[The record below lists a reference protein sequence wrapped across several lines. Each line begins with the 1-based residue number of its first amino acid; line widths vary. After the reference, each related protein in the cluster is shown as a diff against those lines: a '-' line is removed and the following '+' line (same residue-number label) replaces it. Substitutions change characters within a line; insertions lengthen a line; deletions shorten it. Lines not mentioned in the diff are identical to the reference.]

1 MSTNNPLPL
10 PADLLRFALEQTIY
24 KPVGEHLQ
32 AARCDLFERLA
43 DTLAQVGSDRFTV
56 TLPGSGRKVG
66 TVSIVQPKPQEI
78 RDDAAMLA
86 WAREHRPDWVKVIE
100 HPPMPA
106 WTEERVDW
114 ARVLDGV
121 QDTEAGVVTDDGE
134 PVEGLSYRPVP
145 PKSFTVRMAAG
156 GGDALIDA
164 WKAGALADL
173 ELGGSLPE
181 IAPPAADTA
190 ETNNDEEN

>member
-10 PADLLRFALEQTIY
+10 PADLLRFVLQQTVY
-24 KPVGEHLQ
+24 KRVGEHLQ
-32 AARCDLFERLA
+32 ASRGDLFERLA

-56 TLPGSGRKVG
+56 TLLGSGRKVG
-66 TVSIVQPKPQEI
+66 TVSIVQPKPQEV
-78 RDDAAMLA
+78 RDDAAMLE
-86 WAREHRPDWVKVIE
+86 WAREHRPDWVKTIE
-100 HPPMPA
+100 HPAMPA

-145 PKSFTVRMAAG
+145 PKAFTVRLATG

-164 WKAGALADL
+164 WKAGELAHL
-173 ELGGSLPE
+173 ELGGALPAIE
-181 IAPPAADTA
+181 PPAADTA
-190 ETNNDEEN
+190 DTNNDEEN